1 MPVDRPADASLAER
15 LAHVRW
21 IAGGTGTGKST
32 LTALLARD
40 HHVTVYDGDRAEA
53 GYAHRATPERQPL
66 LHALVTRTPTE
77 KWLEPTPEEV
87 FAAMPS
93 LHGETFPLVV
103 EDLLALP
110 ADRPVLV
117 DDFRVLPREV
127 ASLLPRPEFAAFLLP
142 TPEFR
147 RQALG
152 RRYADPDRA
161 RANWGDA
168 DPAVMLERRLARD
181 ALWDAEVRNQA
192 TALGLPVVEVDGR
205 TGPEALA
212 ARLAA
217 AFALP
222 GREPAG
228 S

>member
-1 MPVDRPADASLAER
+1 MPADPSVDASVAER

-21 IAGGTGTGKST
+21 VAGGTGTGKST

-40 HHVTVYDGDRAEA
+40 HDVTVYDGDRGEA
-53 GYAHRATPERQPL
+53 GYLGRTTPEHQPR
-66 LHALVTRTPTE
+66 LHALVAQSAVQ
-77 KWLEPTPEEV
+77 KWLEPTPAEV

-93 LHGETFPLVV
+93 LHGETFPFVV
-103 EDLLALP
+103 DDLLALP

-117 DDFRVLPREV
+117 DDFRTLPREV
-127 ASLLPRPEFAAFLLP
+127 APLLPRPEFAAFLLP

-147 RQALG
+147 RDALG
-152 RRYADPDRA
+152 SRYADPERA

-181 ALWDAEVRNQA
+181 ALWDAEIRRQA
-192 TALGLPVVEVDGR
+192 TEFGLPVVDVNGR
-205 TGPEALA
+205 TGPEELA
-212 ARLAA
+212 ARLAT

-222 GREPAG
+222 A
-228 S
+228 